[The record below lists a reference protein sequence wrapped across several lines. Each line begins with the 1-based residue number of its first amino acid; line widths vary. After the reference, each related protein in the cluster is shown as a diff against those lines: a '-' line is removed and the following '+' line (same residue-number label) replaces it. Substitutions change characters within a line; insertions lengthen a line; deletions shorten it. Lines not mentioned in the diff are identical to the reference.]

1 MVSKQRRHHAADRIR
16 LGRRKEQQM
25 KFVSHRRGRTTGRAQ
40 DANRQA
46 RDVLHRSRAGALI
59 LGLAAAAAV
68 AVPAT
73 ASASTG
79 AAPAGASA
87 VVGHVYVNDNTK
99 GTNTIG
105 AFNRHADGTL
115 TPEPGS
121 PFGAGGAGTGTGL
134 SDQGAIQI
142 TPDGRFLIAVDAGS
156 NQISVLRIHF
166 DGSLS
171 LVRHGVVSSGGTLPD
186 SVAVHGNLV
195 YVANSGTGAAN
206 YTGFRLG
213 FDGRLFP
220 IPGSTVTLAANAAPA
235 DVLFNGTGSKLAGTE
250 VGTSVI
256 DSFTVGFD
264 GRLTAAPG
272 SPFPAQGLGPFGS
285 EFRPTNPGQLFV
297 SNAHNVGAGTGTVS
311 AYTDSFNG
319 VLTPIGASPFAD
331 DQTAPCWVEITH
343 DGQFL
348 FTVNTGSGEIS
359 RYRIAPDGTL
369 TLLGSTP
376 VAATGG
382 VGAVDARLSPDG
394 RFLYVD
400 ESRIGKVGAFA
411 VNGGNLTE
419 LATSPFALPAGAT
432 PAGIA
437 VN

>member
-1 MVSKQRRHHAADRIR
+1 
-16 LGRRKEQQM
+16 M
-25 KFVSHRRGRTTGRAQ
+25 KFVARRRPAVRAQ
-40 DANRQA
+40 DVKPEA
-46 RDVLHRSRAGALI
+46 RHVLKRGGLGALI

-68 AVPAT
+68 AVPAA

-79 AAPAGASA
+79 YSP
-87 VVGHVYVNDNTK
+87 VVGHVYVNDITK

-105 AFNRHADGTL
+105 AFDRHADGTL

-121 PFGAGGAGTGTGL
+121 PFVAGGAGTGAGL
-134 SDQGAIQI
+134 ASQGAIQI
-142 TPDGRFLIAVDAGS
+142 TPDGRFLIAVDTGS
-156 NQISVLRIHF
+156 NQISVLQIHR

-171 LVRHGVVSSGGTLPD
+171 LVPGGVVSSGGILPD
-186 SVAVHGNLV
+186 SIAVHGNLV
-195 YVANSGTGAAN
+195 YVANSGSGDSN

-213 FDGRLFP
+213 FFGQLYP
-220 IPGSTVTLAANAAPA
+220 IPGSTVTLAANAAPG
-235 DVLFNGTGSKLAGTE
+235 DVLFNGTGSKLVGTE
-250 VGTSVI
+250 VGTSQI
-256 DSFTVGFD
+256 DSFTVGFG

-272 SPFPAQGLGPFGS
+272 SPFQAQGLGPFGS
-285 EFRPTNPGQLFV
+285 EFRPTNPDQLFV
-297 SNAHNVGAGTGTVS
+297 SNAHNVGAGTGTIS
-311 AYTDSFNG
+311 AFSDSFNG
-319 VLTPIGASPFAD
+319 TLTPVAGSPFAD

-359 RYRIAPDGTL
+359 RYQIAPDGAL

-376 VAATGG
+376 VAATGS

-400 ESRIGKVGAFA
+400 ESRVGAVGAFA
-411 VNGGNLTE
+411 VNGGSLTE
-419 LATSPFALPAGAT
+419 LATSSTTLPAGAT
-432 PAGIA
+432 PAGIV